1 MKSMSFMGGLLFFSL
16 YPLRNKFNPDASL
29 KWKIKKEVAPL
40 EPPPSLSC
48 RIVSPWP
55 VGAGLKPAPTPMD

>member
-1 MKSMSFMGGLLFFSL
+1 MAAIPQKRVVRNMKSMSFMGGLLFFSL

-40 EPPPSLSC
+40 NHLLHCP
-48 RIVSPWP
+48 
-55 VGAGLKPAPTPMD
+55 AGLSPHGP

>member
-1 MKSMSFMGGLLFFSL
+1 MGGLLFFSL

-40 EPPPSLSC
+40 NHLLQCP
-48 RIVSPWP
+48 
-55 VGAGLKPAPTPMD
+55 AGLSPHGP